1 MYQMIASITLGTKV
15 HQISIFVEATDFDRK
30 EENKNL
36 HFPL

>member
-1 MYQMIASITLGTKV
+1 MYQMIASITLGRTLV
-15 HQISIFVEATDFDRK
+15 SIFAEATDFDRK